1 MFCGGLWPEM
11 KNSVIRNPLGIA
23 YLHIVDKLTN
33 CLNSHHHH
41 MNCTRF
47 TENTPPQSAL
57 RFLRT
62 FSLGSAQRKA
72 AMSFQKPG
80 WAKIQPCRYARYC
93 SGVPIGTGGI
103 AASCG
108 RGGLIKSKYALRA
121 ARG

>member
-47 TENTPPQSAL
+47 TENTPPSPPYASHAP
-57 RFLRT
+57 
-62 FSLGSAQRKA
+62 SLNLHGSEKGSDELPEARVGEDTAVQVRAVLLGCANGHRGNQR
-72 AMSFQKPG
+72 
-80 WAKIQPCRYARYC
+80 
-93 SGVPIGTGGI
+93 V
-103 AASCG
+103 G
-108 RGGLIKSKYALRA
+108 R
-121 ARG
+121 